1 MLNFTQLIY
10 CHNRNQMRV
19 YPFILVQQKLIATN
33 LLVLLVSIFSSCNSN
48 NAITS
53 AAQTVTSTPKDS
65 ILAKYNTY
73 FIGDVNNDRKTDS
86 AYVVYYTD
94 TTGNELD
101 CMNKN
106 CEVRIKFTPSIPD
119 LVIEQS
125 LGVYVQKTTDLTR
138 DYANEVILFS
148 RGFEGFWNTIYV
160 FTLKDGNW
168 KELARTKAFIAEDK
182 DTENRI
188 IQLNSNYYLVGDGWD
203 DAKGGVTERTIKIKV
218 TQ

>member
-1 MLNFTQLIY
+1 MNSYPITYALNRL
-10 CHNRNQMRV
+10 N
-19 YPFILVQQKLIATN
+19 ATG
-33 LLVLLVSIFSSCNSN
+33 LLVVLLSIFSSCNSN

-53 AAQTVTSTPKDS
+53 AAQTVTSISKDS
-65 ILAKYNTY
+65 ILIKFNTY
-73 FIGDVNNDRKTDS
+73 FIGDVNNDKKPDS

-106 CEVRIKFTPSIPD
+106 CEVPIKFTPSIPD

-125 LGVYVQKTTDLTR
+125 LGVYVQKTTDLTS
-138 DYANEVILFS
+138 DHANEVVLFS
-148 RGFEGFWNTIYV
+148 RSFEGYWNTVYV

-168 KELARTKAFIAEDK
+168 KELARTKAFIVEDK

-188 IQLNSNYYLVGDGWD
+188 IQLNSYYYLVGDGWD
-203 DAKGGVTERTIKIKV
+203 DAKGGVTERSINIKV